1 MMPSVSRADERA
13 LKGDGPIKVV
23 IADDE
28 ADVRLLVRLS
38 FEHDPRFVIAGEAS
52 SGKEALEVLTS
63 CGADAVVLDLH
74 MPEMHGLESL
84 PLIRRR
90 FPHIAIVL
98 FSAYLTG
105 AARLTAVH
113 LGADDAVEK
122 TTAPAELVERM
133 ARLFA
138 AA

>member
-1 MMPSVSRADERA
+1 VPQIDVRPVRES
-13 LKGDGPIKVV
+13 PIKVV

-28 ADVRLLVRLS
+28 ADARLLVRLS
-38 FEHDPRFVIAGEAS
+38 FEHDSRFVIAGEAS
-52 SGKEALEVLTS
+52 SGRDALEVISTS
-63 CGADAVVLDLH
+63 GADAVILDLH

-90 FPHIAIVL
+90 FPRIAIVL

-105 AARLTAVH
+105 AARLTAVS

-122 TTAPAELVERM
+122 TVAPEQLVERM

>member
-1 MMPSVSRADERA
+1 MT
-13 LKGDGPIKVV
+13 KGNGGPIRVV

-28 ADVRLLVRLS
+28 ADARLLMRLS
-38 FEHDPRFVIAGEAS
+38 FEQDPRFVVAGEAVD
-52 SGKEALEVLTS
+52 GGEGLEVINTS
-63 CGADAVVLDLH
+63 LADVVVLDLH

-90 FPHIAIVL
+90 FPRVLVVL

-113 LGADDAVEK
+113 LGAHDAIQK
-122 TTAPAELVERM
+122 TVPPGQLVDRV
-133 ARLFA
+133 ARLFPA
-138 AA
+138 A